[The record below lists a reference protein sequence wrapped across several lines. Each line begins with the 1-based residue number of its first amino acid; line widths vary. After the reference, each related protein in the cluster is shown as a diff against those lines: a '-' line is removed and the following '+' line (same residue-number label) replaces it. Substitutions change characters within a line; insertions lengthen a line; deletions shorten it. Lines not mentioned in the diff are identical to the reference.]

1 MNYLGIEYQIKHAP
15 RLDPGFI
22 PFGIWSEAY
31 RKDAKTP
38 IAIAVEQTI
47 SYDTQMQTRE
57 DPEQI
62 LLPFMTNYVRS
73 QMIGGKILT
82 QAHSGIWVDGI
93 YRIDGIYG
101 CYEMIGRVR
110 PEERLDEHEDH

>member
-1 MNYLGIEYQIKHAP
+1 
-15 RLDPGFI
+15 
-22 PFGIWSEAY
+22 
-31 RKDAKTP
+31 
-38 IAIAVEQTI
+38 
-47 SYDTQMQTRE
+47 
-57 DPEQI
+57 
-62 LLPFMTNYVRS
+62 MTNYVRS